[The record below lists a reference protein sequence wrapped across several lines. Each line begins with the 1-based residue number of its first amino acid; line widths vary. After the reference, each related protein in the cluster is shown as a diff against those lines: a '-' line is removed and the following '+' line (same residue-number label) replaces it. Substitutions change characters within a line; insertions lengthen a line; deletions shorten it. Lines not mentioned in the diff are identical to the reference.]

1 MTVRTIYSDPHDDL
15 RAALR
20 ALCAEFSD
28 DYHRNNG
35 RNRTYPVKS
44 IDALTKGG
52 WLSAMIPEKFGGS
65 GLGLTK
71 ASIVMEGTNRC
82 GCNAGHCHGQMYNVG
97 TLLRYGVRRT
107 KISLPSFHCLW
118 RAASAINGV
127 TEPTTGTDTTKINT
141 VAKRVGA
148 RYIISGQ
155 KVWISRIEHS
165 DLMILLGAQH
175 HWKTSKESPWG
186 YRSLSR
192 SQRSHR

>member
-82 GCNAGHCHGQMYNVG
+82 GCNAVTAMVRCITWGPCSVMGPPNKNFATFLPLPLARCVCNQWRDGTHNRNRYNQDKHC
-97 TLLRYGVRRT
+97 R
-107 KISLPSFHCLW
+107 
-118 RAASAINGV
+118 
-127 TEPTTGTDTTKINT
+127 NT
-141 VAKRVGA
+141 SWYALH
-148 RYIISGQ
+148 Y
-155 KVWISRIEHS
+155 
-165 DLMILLGAQH
+165 
-175 HWKTSKESPWG
+175 
-186 YRSLSR
+186 
-192 SQRSHR
+192 